1 MEFLNKSNY
10 NLLLDIIKEEVPN
23 ININMFQSMFLDF
36 GTKEK
41 GDLLSLNKK
50 FIYLVM
56 TIISTN
62 NTQSQPPSYKPDN
75 LNQPID
81 VTYQKHSQLK
91 RVSFEHEVDK
101 HRLHFQ
107 QFAAPPIPPTPKFSD
122 DLTDDKINIDVLLHN
137 TLKDRNYDIP
147 LQKPPRQLQIGSII
161 PNNELNHDIIALP
174 QPNEMTQSNIQTMP
188 PQNPEKIT
196 SSFFSKLHN
205 IPKTSQPESGNSQE
219 IKLQDNSEINVFP
232 LQEITALQEENM
244 KLKKE
249 IEEIKH
255 ILSLLYKPS
264 SSDIIETSN
273 GL

>member
-174 QPNEMTQSNIQTMP
+174 QPNEMP

-205 IPKTSQPESGNSQE
+205 IPKTSQHDSGNSQE